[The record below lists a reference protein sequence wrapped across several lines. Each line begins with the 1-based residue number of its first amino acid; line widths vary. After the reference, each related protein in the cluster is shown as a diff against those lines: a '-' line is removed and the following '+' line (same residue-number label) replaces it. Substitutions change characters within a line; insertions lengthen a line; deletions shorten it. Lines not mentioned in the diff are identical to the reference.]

1 MSLDWACRP
10 KSDLLLPYIRFFI
23 RRFIHSQ
30 TLAAR
35 HYVAPMQIEHTVE
48 KISQLPFLLLC
59 ACQRLGD
66 IWLCLNWQNSF
77 RTS

>member
-10 KSDLLLPYIRFFI
+10 KSDLLLPYILFFMQ
-23 RRFIHSQ
+23 RFIHSQ

-48 KISQLPFLLLC
+48 KRFLSCLFSCSVLVKGWEISGS
-59 ACQRLGD
+59 A
-66 IWLCLNWQNSF
+66 
-77 RTS
+77 